1 MLGLFWGPRQA
12 KTLLHAA
19 IHWNWQEVDCIL
31 ALVRFGA
38 IFCPSVL
45 FDPHVPVSILL
56 IPLWTVCVVVVLL
69 HLLNE
74 VTLIV
79 QHGLTHT
86 GQRLEGCYTVP
97 YKHHFNESEIRN
109 LTNLNIM
116 LPFKELL
123 SIEVLGMEILVLKVI
138 CEFVQTYSA
147 IKFSTFIHCQ
157 V

>member
-38 IFCPSVL
+38 VFCPSVL

-69 HLLNE
+69 YLLNE
-74 VTLIV
+74 VTLVV
-79 QHGLTHT
+79 QHGLTHRT
-86 GQRLEGCYTVP
+86 EIRGVLHSSLQAS
-97 YKHHFNESEIRN
+97 FNESEIRN
-109 LTNLNIM
+109 LTSLNIM
-116 LPFKELL
+116 LQFKELL
-123 SIEVLGMEILVLKVI
+123 SIEVLGMEILVLYLISKLIHFI
-138 CEFVQTYSA
+138 CEFVQN
-147 IKFSTFIHCQ
+147 
-157 V
+157 